1 MAMNDRTVL
10 RYGWLMMTLYITGE
24 VADSAIDRAA
34 L

>member
-1 MAMNDRTVL
+1 MAMNVRAVL

-24 VADSAIDRAA
+24 IADSAIDLAA